1 MIAGTAIPTSGKDA
15 TFRLTPM
22 NVDGEYRIPAP
33 RERIWEALHD
43 PETLRACIPGCE
55 DIHKLA
61 EGEYAGRLM
70 AQVGAVTTVFA
81 GTLRLA
87 DEDFPRGWTLSAH
100 MESSSAG
107 WADGWA
113 SVALTAEAQ
122 GTVLVYRA
130 RFGTGGRLASVGNRL
145 LHGVAIRMANDFF
158 ARLIERMK
166 PHPIAT
172 EPQEMAEPAP
182 KAPRRIVN
190 PLAPTSAPM
199 TEAPAAIAHAS
210 SPPAENAGLPGVDSH
225 SPLVTRIII
234 TAGYIFYVGLLTVM
248 LWPRK

>member
-1 MIAGTAIPTSGKDA
+1 
-15 TFRLTPM
+15 M
-22 NVDGEYRIPAP
+22 NVDGEYRIPTP

-70 AQVGAVTTVFA
+70 ARVGAVTTVFA

-100 MESSSAG
+100 VESSSAG

-122 GTVLVYRA
+122 CTVLIYRA
-130 RFGTGGRLASVGNRL
+130 RIGTGGRLASVGNRL

-172 EPQEMAEPAP
+172 EPQEMAEPAV

-190 PLAPTSAPM
+190 PLAPISAPL
-199 TEAPAAIAHAS
+199 EGPAARPGS
-210 SPPAENAGLPGVDSH
+210 PPPAENAGLPGVDTH
-225 SPLVTRIII
+225 SPRVTRIIV
-234 TAGYIFYVGLLTVM
+234 TAGYVFYAGLLIVM
-248 LWPRK
+248 FWPRG